1 MHINNPFKEILNDE
15 KLPDEIKKRVMADI
29 ARLKNSTDITDLLLV
44 KYPDIFSDIVDNKE
58 IDSSKVNLDQNLS
71 K

>member
-1 MHINNPFKEILNDE
+1 MNNPFKEILNDE

>member
-1 MHINNPFKEILNDE
+1 MNNPFKEILNDE

-29 ARLKNSTDITDLLLV
+29 ARLKSSDDITDLFLV
-44 KYPDIFSDIVDNKE
+44 KYPDIFSDIADTKE
-58 IDSSKVNLDQNLS
+58 IDSSKINLDQNSS

>member
-1 MHINNPFKEILNDE
+1 MNNPFKEILNDE

-44 KYPDIFSDIVDNKE
+44 KYSDIFSDIVDNKE